1 MTSANLQLVI
11 SLQLHSTSY
20 QANPS
25 YYLVA
30 FLQLSLVYNFDHNQC
45 VDDQDSAIEDVD
57 GAKSRLNRGTSK
69 PQA

>member
-30 FLQLSLVYNFDHNQC
+30 FLQLSLVYNFDQC
-45 VDDQDSAIEDVD
+45 VDDQDSAVEDVD